1 MTEVRCWRDR
11 AACLE
16 VVSAEYDPFFS
27 DTAELQAEAIAI
39 CATCPVRD
47 DCLTFAVR
55 TGQQYGIWGGQ
66 PQQFIRRLIALERA
80 GRPQSPRV
88 SASHPQASKTQCKRG
103 HRFTAEN
110 TYYAPDGQR
119 RCRTCLR
126 EAQPTRARRRRRGGN
141 ADVA

>member
-1 MTEVRCWRDR
+1 MTEVRCWRDQ

-16 VVSAEYDPFFS
+16 VVSADYDPFFA
-27 DTAELQAEAIAI
+27 DTKDLQAEAIAI

-47 DCLTFAVR
+47 ACLTFAVR

-66 PQQFIRRLIALERA
+66 PQQVIRSLIVLERA
-80 GRPQSPRV
+80 GRPHGYRV
-88 SASHPQASKTQCKRG
+88 SARHPQASKTHCKRG

-110 TYYAPDGQR
+110 TYYTRDDRR

-126 EAQPTRARRRRRGGN
+126 EAQPVRASEGGGS
-141 ADVA
+141 DVA